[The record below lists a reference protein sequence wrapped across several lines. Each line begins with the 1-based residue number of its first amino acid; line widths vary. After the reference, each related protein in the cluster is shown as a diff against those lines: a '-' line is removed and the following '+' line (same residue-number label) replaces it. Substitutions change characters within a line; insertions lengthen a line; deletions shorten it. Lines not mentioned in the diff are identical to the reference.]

1 MSEIDP
7 ARYRTLSFDCYGTL
21 IDWESGILSYLQ
33 PLLQS
38 QDVHVTDE
46 FVLEFFARQEP
57 EIQAQGGPYRAVLAE
72 LLEHLGERLAFKP
85 KAEDP
90 AGFAASIERWPPF
103 PDSIPALQALAE
115 RFDLAVLSNIDDALF
130 AFSAKQL
137 GVAFQQVITAEQLG
151 VYKPDPKMFETLKAR
166 VAAPLLHVAQSRF
179 HDIAPARAA
188 GLDTVWIDR
197 PGPGAAKPA
206 DAEPTWRFDSL
217 AALAAALGL
226 SA

>member
-1 MSEIDP
+1 MGEIDP

-72 LLEHLGERLAFKP
+72 LLERLGERLAFKP
-85 KAEDP
+85 KAEELE
-90 AGFAASIERWPPF
+90 GFASSIERWPPF
-103 PDSIPALQALAE
+103 PDTIPALQALAE

-179 HDIAPARAA
+179 HDIAPAGAA

-197 PGPGAAKPA
+197 PGLGAAKPA
-206 DAEPTWRFDSL
+206 EAEPTWRFDSL

-226 SA
+226 PA